1 MGERSNRKVFVG
13 TVISNK
19 MDKTAVVLVERVARH
34 PIYKRYIKER
44 KKFMA
49 HDPKNLC
56 GIGDKV
62 RIIES
67 RPISKRKRWQVV
79 QILEKGKVLQKVN
92 E

>member
-19 MDKTAVVLVERVARH
+19 MDKTVVVLVERVARH